1 MGLQRVTRGYYSEFQ
16 GVNVGYKA
24 SQLVTESYGVHR
36 RL

>member
-1 MGLQRVTRGYYSEFQ
+1 MGLQRVTRGYSEFQ
-16 GVNVGYKA
+16 GVKVGYKA

>member
-1 MGLQRVTRGYYSEFQ
+1 MGLQRVTRGYSEFQ
-16 GVNVGYKA
+16 GVNMGYKA